1 MSVPLGKPGKEKKWS
16 TYEWIM
22 LFLAAV
28 GTSATVIAL
37 VR

>member
-1 MSVPLGKPGKEKKWS
+1 MSVPLGKRGKKKWS

-28 GTSATVIAL
+28 GTSATVIAQ